1 LSGIGTLVLLRK
13 SLWAKEGEN
22 LKIIFAIYQYFLS
35 RNGEGLSA
43 VQTVTMRTVFLR
55 GLLFSLLISPLTFAG
70 QIFSIGVKAGLPFTD
85 AFNSFTSGSYR
96 SFSDSKNYIV
106 GPMVELHLPL
116 GLSVEAD
123 ALYRPLSFS
132 TQSQLG
138 TGSTDFSSWEF
149 PILAKYRFPIPLVKP
164 YVEAG
169 PSFRTVHGTFG
180 SNFSNSGFTAG
191 VGIELRLARFR
202 IGPEIRYTH
211 WGADANVSPQA
222 FSSNQNQGEF
232 LVGFSF

>member
-1 LSGIGTLVLLRK
+1 
-13 SLWAKEGEN
+13 
-22 LKIIFAIYQYFLS
+22 
-35 RNGEGLSA
+35 
-43 VQTVTMRTVFLR
+43 MRTVFFR
-55 GLLFSLLISPLTFAG
+55 GLVLSLLISPLTFAG
-70 QIFSIGVKAGLPFTD
+70 QIFSVGVKAGVPFTD
-85 AFNSFTSGSYR
+85 AFNSFTSGSYN
-96 SFSDSKNYIV
+96 SFSDAKNYIV

-123 ALYRPLSFS
+123 ALYRPLSFKS
-132 TQSQLG
+132 SAT
-138 TGSTDFSSWEF
+138 STDFSSWEF

-169 PSFRTVHGTFG
+169 PSFRTVGGLFG
-180 SNFSNSGFTAG
+180 GNFSNSGFTAG
-191 VGIELRLARFR
+191 AGIELRIARFR

-211 WGADANVSPQA
+211 WGADGTNAANLG

>member
-1 LSGIGTLVLLRK
+1 
-13 SLWAKEGEN
+13 
-22 LKIIFAIYQYFLS
+22 
-35 RNGEGLSA
+35 
-43 VQTVTMRTVFLR
+43 MRTVFLR
-55 GLLFSLLISPLTFAG
+55 GLLFSFLLAPLTFAG
-70 QIFSIGVKAGLPFTD
+70 QVFSVGVKAGLPFTD
-85 AFNSFTSGSYR
+85 AFNNFTSGSYR
-96 SFSDSKNYIV
+96 SFSSSKNYIV

-116 GLSVEAD
+116 GFSVEAN

-132 TQSQLG
+132 TQNLLG
-138 TGSTDFSSWEF
+138 AGSTDFSSWEF

-164 YVEAG
+164 YVEAS
-169 PSFRTVHGTFG
+169 PSFRTIHGTFG

-191 VGIELRLARFR
+191 AGIELRLARFR